1 MGTVMSKTNTE
12 EKTTKTKQ
20 KVLAIV
26 INDDW
31 CKGCELCIDACPR
44 PEVFALSDQVSSK
57 GYRRILINDL
67 SLCTGCMLC
76 ELMCP
81 DLAITVEKG

>member
-1 MGTVMSKTNTE
+1 MAKANTE
-12 EKTTKTKQ
+12 EKAAKTKQ

-31 CKGCELCIDACPR
+31 CKGCELCIDVCPR
-44 PEVFALSDQVSSK
+44 PKVFAVSDQVNSK
-57 GYRRILINDL
+57 GYRRIFIDDL
-67 SLCTGCMLC
+67 SQCTGCLLC

-81 DLAITVEKG
+81 DLAIIVKKG

>member
-1 MGTVMSKTNTE
+1 MAKVNTE
-12 EKTTKTKQ
+12 EKTAKAKQ
-20 KVLAIV
+20 KVLDIV

-31 CKGCELCIDACPR
+31 CKGCELCIDVCPR
-44 PEVFALSDQVSSK
+44 PEVFALSDQVNSK
-57 GYRRILINDL
+57 GYRRIMINDL

-81 DLAITVEKG
+81 DLAIIVKKG